1 MRTYRAVLLALLAV
15 CGALAVATP
24 TGAVATDD
32 AVRPGH
38 GTEGGPSTAVL
49 QSDAPNDN
57 ASANATLGAD
67 ISAFMQS
74 NAAEIGGAV
83 ETGMWTAA
91 FNATDNASAKT
102 RLVDRRTKELQREL
116 QALQQRKQRLV
127 ERHEAGNLGDTAY
140 KAQVS
145 HLLGRIN
152 ALQSAVN
159 TTISTAASAPPQST
173 VGATAQGTARGEGNL
188 ARLRNIG
195 QQAANLSGPEI
206 AAVARNTTGVGL
218 GTGQS
223 NGARNGLGVGN
234 ATGQAN
240 GSKGLGDGSNGLGV
254 GLGSNGNRGNGQGP
268 SNGAGNPGGETPL
281 AGDGTN
287 VTLDDPVTGPSVNE
301 TNGLGGLVNNST
313 DVFDA
318 ETVSDAFDRSAT
330 PFGVL
335 LAASVAA

>member
-1 MRTYRAVLLALLAV
+1 MRTYRAVLLALLAA

-32 AVRPGH
+32 AVRPGYDA
-38 GTEGGPSTAVL
+38 EGGPSAAVL

-91 FNATDNASAKT
+91 FNATDNASAKE
-102 RLVDRRTKELQREL
+102 RLVDRRTRQLQKEL

-173 VGATAQGTARGEGNL
+173 VGATAQGTARGKGNL
-188 ARLRNIG
+188 GRLRNIG

-206 AAVARNTTGVGL
+206 AAVARNTSGVGL
-218 GTGQS
+218 ENGRS
-223 NGARNGLGVGN
+223 NGAKNGLGVGN
-234 ATGQAN
+234 ATGPTN
-240 GSKGLGDGSNGLGV
+240 GSNGLGV
-254 GLGSNGNRGNGQGP
+254 GPGSNGNRGNGQGP
-268 SNGAGNPGGETPL
+268 QNGAGNPGGEAPL

-287 VTLDDPVTGPSVNE
+287 ATLDDPVTGPTVNG
-301 TNGLGGLVNNST
+301 TNGLDGLVNDST
-313 DVFDA
+313 DGLDA
-318 ETVSDAFDRSAT
+318 ETVADAFDHSAT

-335 LAASVAA
+335 LAPNVAA